1 MENKLV
7 TIVTPTYNR
16 ADKLSL
22 LYESL
27 CNHTSKDFIW
37 LCIDDGSTDNTQD
50 LISTYIHEQK
60 DSESPFSIQY
70 IKKENGGKHSA
81 LNVAFKKVQTEL
93 LFIVDSDDVLI
104 PDAIN
109 TIS

>member
-27 CNHTSKDFIW
+27 CNQTSKDFIW
-37 LCIDDGSTDNTQD
+37 LCIDDGSTDNTLD

-70 IKKENGGKHSA
+70 IKQENGGKHSA
-81 LNVAFKKVQTEL
+81 LNVAFKQVQTEL
-93 LFIVDSDDVLI
+93 LFIVDSDDV
-104 PDAIN
+104 
-109 TIS
+109 